1 MIGPYPGV
9 WGDDTWMKRQV
20 EMAAASRPKL
30 KRAVYDWK
38 TEDGEYR
45 HFYFDVQ
52 CVDTDGAV
60 LALIDECQRLV
71 GDLSGYTVYV
81 RHAFT
86 VERGIREFGH
96 YRLLANVRYRIGVNL
111 KSRPAADAPPL
122 MFGFGAPPAT
132 TMCDVDMDATG

>member
-1 MIGPYPGV
+1 
-9 WGDDTWMKRQV
+9 MKRQV
-20 EMAAASRPKL
+20 EMEAASRPKL

-38 TEDGEYR
+38 TEAGDYR

-86 VERGIREFGH
+86 VQRGIREFGH
-96 YRLLANVRYRIGVNL
+96 VRLLANVRYRIGVNL
-111 KSRPAADAPPL
+111 KSRPAADDQPI
-122 MFGFGAPPAT
+122 MCGFGAPSAAPI
-132 TMCDVDMDATG
+132 CDVDLDATG